1 MTDTGGAEQ
10 LELIAPPR
18 TVAAKA
24 KPARQSAPLATERPI
39 ARVAVDMPLPHLDRL
54 FDYAVPLTLDAA
66 AQPGCRVKV
75 RFAGKLVGGYLIERV
90 EHSDH
95 TGTLAPLAKIVSS
108 EPVLRP
114 DVLAAAR
121 SVADRYAGTL
131 ADVLRLAIPPRHART
146 EAKPPTAPA
155 DAAGSEAQADRARS
169 DQDGIGTNDD
179 AWGSYESGSSFLAA
193 VAAGESPRAC
203 WAALPGASALAAIA
217 QLAAATLAN
226 GRGIIVCVP
235 DATDA
240 ERLDREFRAVLG
252 DSRHVI
258 LHASQGPAERY
269 RSFLAL
275 SRGTVKAVIGTR
287 AAAFAPVHDL
297 GMTVIWDD
305 GDDLHAE
312 LRAPYPHAR
321 EVLLTRALAV
331 DAGVLIAGHAR
342 TAEAQQL
349 VDSGWCRE
357 LSATQPVRRAGW
369 PRIEITDGSVAGG
382 APARLPRAVF
392 TAIRT
397 ATGPVLI
404 QVPRRGYRAALACQQ
419 CRARAECPHCHGPL
433 AQHSADA
440 APVCRWC
447 STRVE
452 RWECPYCQGRQ
463 LRAPVV
469 GTLRT
474 AEEIAQAFPD
484 HQVITSG
491 GATIKSTV
499 PAERS
504 IVLATP
510 GAEPWADG
518 GYSVVVLLDTWLM
531 LGRPELRVVEEAH
544 RRWFNA
550 LALAAP
556 GGKGI
561 IVGDA
566 APLQALVRA
575 DPVGFARRE
584 LAARNETHMPP
595 AARIGTLEADPE
607 LIAMLSARPW
617 PAEVLG
623 PVPLPSRG
631 DEPARERLILRT
643 PRGQGRVLA
652 AALKELQAERSAAKA
667 AIPRVQIDPLTV

>member
-1 MTDTGGAEQ
+1 MTDTGGTEQ
-10 LELIAPPR
+10 LELIASPSAA
-18 TVAAKA
+18 VASP
-24 KPARQSAPLATERPI
+24 KPSRLSAPLAAERPV
-39 ARVAVDMPLPHLDRL
+39 ARVAVDMPLPHLDRI
-54 FDYAVPLTLDAA
+54 FDYAVPLTLDTV
-66 AQPGCRVKV
+66 AQSGCRVKV
-75 RFAGKLVGGYLIERV
+75 RFAGKLVGGYLVERV

-95 TGTLAPLAKIVSS
+95 AGRLAPLAKVVSA
-108 EPVLRP
+108 EPVLSVE
-114 DVLAAAR
+114 VLAAAR
-121 SVADRYAGTL
+121 SIADRYAGTL

-146 EAKPPTAPA
+146 EAQPPGLLANPEGA
-155 DAAGSEAQADRARS
+155 SREPVQG
-169 DQDGIGTNDD
+169 GIEGLDNS
-179 AWGSYESGSSFLAA
+179 WHVYESGASFVAA
-193 VAAGESPRAC
+193 VMAGESPRAC
-203 WAALPGASALAAIA
+203 WAALPGGGAQTAIA
-217 QLAAATLAN
+217 QLAAATLAS

-235 DATDA
+235 EARDV
-240 ERLDREFRAVLG
+240 ERLDQEFRAAFG
-252 DSRHVI
+252 DSRHVM

-275 SRGTVKAVIGTR
+275 SRGTVRAVIGTR

-305 GDDLHAE
+305 GNDLHAE

-349 VDSGWCRE
+349 VDSGWCSE
-357 LSATQPVRRAGW
+357 LSASQAVRRAGW
-369 PRIEITDGSVAGG
+369 PRIEITDGSIAGG
-382 APARLPRAVF
+382 APARLPHAVF
-392 TAIRT
+392 QAIRA
-397 ATGPVLI
+397 ATGPVLM

-419 CRARAECPHCHGPL
+419 CRTRAECLQCHGPL
-433 AQHSADA
+433 VQHSADA

-452 RWECPYCQGRQ
+452 RWECPHCHGRQ

-474 AEEIAQAFPD
+474 AEEMAQAFPD

-491 GATIKSTV
+491 GATIRSSV
-499 PAERS
+499 PSERS

-510 GAEPWADG
+510 GAEPWTVG

-531 LGRPELRVVEEAH
+531 LGRADLRVVEEAH

-550 LALAAP
+550 LALAAQD
-556 GGKGI
+556 GTGI
-561 IVGDA
+561 AVGDPA
-566 APLQALVRA
+566 TLQALVRT

-584 LAARNETHMPP
+584 LASRGEAHMPP
-595 AARIGTLEADPE
+595 CARIGTLEAEPE
-607 LIAMLSARPW
+607 LIAALMKRSW

-623 PVPLPSRG
+623 PVPLAARSH
-631 DEPARERLILRT
+631 DPARERLILRV
-643 PRGQGRVLA
+643 PRTRGLALA
-652 AALKELQAERSAAKA
+652 AALKELQAECSAAKA
-667 AIPRVQIDPLTV
+667 TIPRVQIDPLVL